1 MRKSIIARLFLT
13 FIPIFIALLV
23 IFFYFLYE
31 VNQLRSF
38 GVLINQAG
46 ILSLST
52 QAYLKDAHFF
62 CEIKQKSSLYAEKIK
77 KSKSNV
83 KEAFSYLKEGKGN
96 SKNVKSLADEKALD
110 LLKEVDKGYE
120 EFLDKMD
127 RYISTCEEELVLK
140 IDEEVER
147 LLTKSMELTN
157 YLASISQSE
166 MNKMLL
172 SLIILFLLISTL
184 LVLALIFTYK
194 SVRNSLK
201 EINKVIKNLE
211 KGNFKEVNVSSVFD
225 DFKPIVL
232 SLNNL
237 SMTFEKTLAGMNT
250 ANKVIVD
257 TIKNQ
262 KESINEISPLAL
274 QIDSLVDKVD
284 ESGKELTEAIALI
297 EQSTEEMKSAISEI
311 SQNTLATAERSKLVR
326 ASAEETQE
334 TVLSLEKAMHQIR
347 DITEIIRGIAEQTNL
362 LALNASIEAA
372 RAGEAG
378 KGFAV
383 VANEVKELAKKV
395 SDFTGD
401 IERIM
406 EELSQQVKNAV
417 EKVEI
422 TKEMVDEVEKAATTI
437 AGAVEE
443 QTAVTN
449 SIVESALQTKERSF
463 SLISEIED
471 LRKVSE
477 KLKRVLAEF
486 QAESRV
492 LEEIALTYQITG
504 ELYVFEE
511 RAITDETLK
520 NLDLNSLINLAILGH
535 VNWKMQF
542 LSSAI
547 RGRVP
552 QVERDHRKCLL
563 GRSMEYLRMKLA
575 HTSLAGLLDKL
586 EEPHAKMHQLV
597 ERFEREVNL
606 KDIEDILK
614 FIDKEVLPA
623 FAEVMGYLKELK
635 KGVSKT

>member
-77 KSKSNV
+77 KSKNNV

-422 TKEMVDEVEKAATTI
+422 TKEMVDEVEKASTTI

-449 SIVESALQTKERSF
+449 SIVESALKTKERSF

-486 QAESRV
+486 QAECRV
-492 LEEIALTYQITG
+492 LEEITLTYQIIG

-614 FIDKEVLPA
+614 FIDKEVLPT
-623 FAEVMGYLKELK
+623 FAEVMGYFKELK
-635 KGVSKT
+635 KG

>member
-77 KSKSNV
+77 KSKNNV

-486 QAESRV
+486 QAECRV
-492 LEEIALTYQITG
+492 LEEITLTYQIIG

-614 FIDKEVLPA
+614 FIDKEVLPT

>member
-77 KSKSNV
+77 KSKNNV

-486 QAESRV
+486 QAECRV
-492 LEEIALTYQITG
+492 LEEITLTYQIIG

-635 KGVSKT
+635 KG

>member
-77 KSKSNV
+77 KSKNNV

-422 TKEMVDEVEKAATTI
+422 TKEMVDEVEKASTTI

-477 KLKRVLAEF
+477 KLRRVLAEF
-486 QAESRV
+486 QAECRV
-492 LEEIALTYQITG
+492 LEEITLTYQIIG

-614 FIDKEVLPA
+614 FIDKEVLPT
-623 FAEVMGYLKELK
+623 FAEVMGYFKELK
-635 KGVSKT
+635 KG

>member
-13 FIPIFIALLV
+13 FITIFIALLV
-23 IFFYFLYE
+23 IFFYFLYK

-62 CEIKQKSSLYAEKIK
+62 CEIKQKSSFYAEKIK

-486 QAESRV
+486 QAECRV
-492 LEEIALTYQITG
+492 LEEITLTYKITG

-520 NLDLNSLINLAILGH
+520 SLDLNSLINLAILGH

-542 LSSAI
+542 LFSAI

-586 EEPHAKMHQLV
+586 EEPHVKMHQLV

-614 FIDKEVLPA
+614 FIDKEVLPT

-635 KGVSKT
+635 KG

>member
-77 KSKSNV
+77 KSKNNV

-422 TKEMVDEVEKAATTI
+422 TKEMVDEVEKASTTI

-443 QTAVTN
+443 QTAVTS

-486 QAESRV
+486 QAECRV
-492 LEEIALTYQITG
+492 LEEITLTYQIIG

-614 FIDKEVLPA
+614 FIDKEVLPT
-623 FAEVMGYLKELK
+623 FAEVMGYFKELK
-635 KGVSKT
+635 KG

>member
-1 MRKSIIARLFLT
+1 MRKSIIAKLFLT

-23 IFFYFLYE
+23 IFFYFLYK

-62 CEIKQKSSLYAEKIK
+62 CEIKEKSSFYAEKIK
-77 KSKSNV
+77 KTKSNV
-83 KEAFSYLKEGKGN
+83 KEAFGYLKEGKGN

-120 EFLDKMD
+120 EILAKMD

-140 IDEEVER
+140 LDEEAER
-147 LLTKSMELTN
+147 LLTKSIELTN

-166 MNKMLL
+166 INKMLL

-184 LVLALIFTYK
+184 LVLALFFTYK

-211 KGNFKEVNVSSVFD
+211 KGNFKEVNVSSVLD

-237 SMTFEKTLAGMNT
+237 RMTFEKTLEGMNT

-257 TIKNQ
+257 TINNQ
-262 KESINEISPLAL
+262 KESINEIGPLAL

-284 ESGKELTEAIALI
+284 ESGKELTEALALI

-347 DITEIIRGIAEQTNL
+347 DITEIIRGIANQTNL

-406 EELSQQVKNAV
+406 EELSKQVKNAV

-449 SIVESALQTKERSF
+449 SIVENALQTKERSF

-492 LEEIALTYQITG
+492 LEEIVLTSQITE
-504 ELYVFEE
+504 ELYVFEG

-542 LSSAI
+542 LSSVI

-586 EEPHAKMHQLV
+586 EEPHAKLHQLV

-606 KDIEDILK
+606 KDIEDIFK
-614 FIDKEVLPA
+614 FIEKEVLPT
-623 FAEVMGYLKELK
+623 FAEVIGYLKELK
-635 KGVSKT
+635 KG

>member
-77 KSKSNV
+77 KSKNNV

-486 QAESRV
+486 QAECRV
-492 LEEIALTYQITG
+492 LEEITLTYQIIG

-614 FIDKEVLPA
+614 FIDKEVLPT

-635 KGVSKT
+635 KG

>member
-77 KSKSNV
+77 KSKNNV

-422 TKEMVDEVEKAATTI
+422 TKEMVDEVEKASTTI

-486 QAESRV
+486 QAECRV
-492 LEEIALTYQITG
+492 LEEITLTYQIIG

-614 FIDKEVLPA
+614 FIDKEVLPT
-623 FAEVMGYLKELK
+623 FAEVMGYFKELK
-635 KGVSKT
+635 KG

>member
-52 QAYLKDAHFF
+52 QAYIKDAHFF
-62 CEIKQKSSLYAEKIK
+62 CEIKQKSSFYAEKIK
-77 KSKSNV
+77 KSKNNV

-96 SKNVKSLADEKALD
+96 SKNVKSLADEKALG

-140 IDEEVER
+140 LDEEVER

-486 QAESRV
+486 QAECRV
-492 LEEIALTYQITG
+492 LEEITLTYKITG

-520 NLDLNSLINLAILGH
+520 SLDLNSLINLAILGH

-542 LSSAI
+542 LFSAI

-586 EEPHAKMHQLV
+586 EEPHVKMHQLV

-614 FIDKEVLPA
+614 FIDKEVLPT

-635 KGVSKT
+635 KG

>member
-77 KSKSNV
+77 KSKNNV

-486 QAESRV
+486 QAECRV
-492 LEEIALTYQITG
+492 LEEITLTYQIIG

-614 FIDKEVLPA
+614 FIDKEVLPT
-623 FAEVMGYLKELK
+623 FAEVMGYFKELK
-635 KGVSKT
+635 KG

>member
-13 FIPIFIALLV
+13 FITIFIALLV
-23 IFFYFLYE
+23 IFFYFLYK

-52 QAYLKDAHFF
+52 QAYIKDAHFF
-62 CEIKQKSSLYAEKIK
+62 CEIKQKSGFYAEKIK

-211 KGNFKEVNVSSVFD
+211 KGNLKEVNVSSVFD

-232 SLNNL
+232 SLIEL
-237 SMTFEKTLAGMNT
+237 SMTFERNLAGMKAT
-250 ANKVIVD
+250 NKAIVD
-257 TIKNQ
+257 TVDNQ
-262 KESINEISPLAL
+262 KEIINEIDPLAL
-274 QIDSLVDKVD
+274 QIDSLIEKVD

-326 ASAEETQE
+326 ASAEDTQE

-422 TKEMVDEVEKAATTI
+422 TKEMVDEVEKASTTI

-443 QTAVTN
+443 QTAVTS
-449 SIVESALQTKERSF
+449 SIVESALKTKERSF

-477 KLKRVLAEF
+477 KLKRVLVEF

-492 LEEIALTYQITG
+492 LEEIALTYQIIG

-623 FAEVMGYLKELK
+623 FAEVIGYLKELK
-635 KGVSKT
+635 KGLSKN